1 MNAFI
6 NISFLILVDGFRDI
20 ANKLL
25 SSHFKNEIEN
35 GRVGRVEFLPLAWHA
50 KLHTSD
56 KGFDR

>member
-1 MNAFI
+1 MQKILFI
-6 NISFLILVDGFRDI
+6 VDGFRDI
-20 ANKLL
+20 ANKLM
-25 SSHFKNEIEN
+25 SIHFKHELQT